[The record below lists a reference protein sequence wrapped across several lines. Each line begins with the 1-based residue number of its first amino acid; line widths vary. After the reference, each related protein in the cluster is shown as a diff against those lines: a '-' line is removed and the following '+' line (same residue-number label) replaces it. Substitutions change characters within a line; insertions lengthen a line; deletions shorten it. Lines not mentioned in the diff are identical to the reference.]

1 MYGHGV
7 SCPSEDLE
15 YAKLILF
22 SINCKPPISGWEEA
36 SDCHFSGASSAYILG
51 SNNQGLEA
59 EARLVGNLD
68 IREEGVLV
76 ETLEWK

>member
-1 MYGHGV
+1 MKVRCLSH
-7 SCPSEDLE
+7 
-15 YAKLILF
+15 IF
-22 SINCKPPISGWEEA
+22 ISGWEEA

-51 SNNQGLEA
+51 SSNQGGGA

-76 ETLEWK
+76 ETLEWN

>member
-1 MYGHGV
+1 M
-7 SCPSEDLE
+7 L
-15 YAKLILF
+15 
-22 SINCKPPISGWEEA
+22 ISGWEEA

-51 SNNQGLEA
+51 SSNQGGGA

-76 ETLEWK
+76 ETLEWN